1 MNFEILSAMPTP
13 KEYVELRAL
22 VGWGEVDLE
31 VASKGLE
38 RSLFNVSARLGSRL
52 VGMGRVVGDGAMFFY
67 IQDLVVDPEF
77 QNKGLGKLLM
87 DQIEIYISQVA
98 VKGATVGLFSAQGK
112 ESFYMRYEYIKRTGE
127 DLGLGM
133 CKFIQ

>member
-67 IQDLVVDPEF
+67 IQDLVVAPEF
-77 QNKGLGKLLM
+77 QNKGLGKRLM

-133 CKFIQ
+133 CKFI

>member
-67 IQDLVVDPEF
+67 IQDLVVAPEF